1 MNDNRSERRQI
12 EAIATATKSVEDQVR
27 EQRAII
33 SKLEMHTERI
43 DGALDSALN
52 RLQTLAYA
60 HETITAEVRLATAAQ
75 DLLHHL
81 NDQVAVTLE
90 RQKAIE
96 SRVEDFAKQ
105 RLSTVE
111 RERVERDGVSRRL
124 ETAEKTTVTWNER
137 LVVVEEIGRR
147 VQESQALLGQKAER
161 LERTLEAVEA
171 RGGRNLESAKRL
183 ETELRQIESLVDTL
197 QRQDDAILERI
208 QLLNE
213 VVRRVED
220 AMALIASQESR
231 FQELAEK
238 IELQR
243 VERHRVEE
251 TLTRLEHAIDEQ
263 RGLMDQ
269 ALHVATSVDGR
280 QKGIQERIDR
290 VVEESE
296 AFREQVSG
304 QLTRFVRVQERQ
316 KRRQIQDLETEIRDM
331 KRHVIIEP
339 TEQEFLGMPKVDHD
353 E

>member
-12 EAIATATKSVEDQVR
+12 EAIATATKGVEDQVR
-27 EQRAII
+27 EHRAIL

-43 DGALDSALN
+43 DGALESALN
-52 RLQTLAYA
+52 RLQALAYSQ
-60 HETITAEVRLATAAQ
+60 ETLTAEVRLATAAQ
-75 DLLHHL
+75 DLLHQL
-81 NDQVAVTLE
+81 NDQMSVTLE

-111 RERVERDGVSRRL
+111 RERVERDGVARRL
-124 ETAEKTTVTWNER
+124 ETAERTTITWNER

-147 VQESQALLGQKAER
+147 LQESQALLNQKTER
-161 LERTLEAVEA
+161 LERTLESVEA
-171 RGGRNLESAKRL
+171 RAGRNLESAKRL

-231 FQELAEK
+231 FQELVER

-243 VERHRVEE
+243 VERHRVDE
-251 TLTRLEHAIDEQ
+251 TLTRLEHMVDEQ
-263 RGLMDQ
+263 RSLMEQ
-269 ALHVATSVDGR
+269 ALHIATSVDGR
-280 QKGIQERIDR
+280 QKGIIDRIDR

-296 AFREQVSG
+296 AFREQISG
-304 QLTRFVRVQERQ
+304 QLIRFVRVQERQ

-331 KRHVIIEP
+331 KRHVIVEP
-339 TEQEFLGMPKVDHD
+339 TEQEFLGMPRVDHD